1 MYVTYSSLMQAQNK
15 KVGQKLGIATAAM
28 FTMPIAAFYLG
39 LELFANK
46 QNPDNWAGGLAILV
60 TNIVVAG
67 YVISA
72 FSEPDEDFLKKEER
86 SGGGNDED
94 APRVG
99 AFKKRTD

>member
-1 MYVTYSSLMQAQNK
+1 
-15 KVGQKLGIATAAM
+15 M

-39 LELFANK
+39 LELFASK

-72 FSEPDEDFLKKEER
+72 FSEPDEDFKKKEDR
-86 SGGGNDED
+86 NGGNNDED